1 MVDVLSS
8 EQLAAL
14 YQEAPCGFLVTTL
27 DGQIV
32 GANRTFGDWVSRDE
46 SCILGSNIRE
56 FLPAA
61 SKLFFD
67 THYTALLQ
75 AGRVVDVAMEVER
88 RANSPMPVLVTSR
101 VVHLEASRTSIVHST
116 FFDASER
123 RQAERALVVAKRRAD
138 ALADVVHSSPHAI
151 LTASYEFEIKTCNE
165 ASEKLLNN
173 PCDLIEGSSLKQH
186 LAESTLATIIE
197 CLESN
202 RALEEQITLLNGV
215 VCRMSAY
222 PMLDGVAI
230 YLADITREHDIQNAL
245 REAHDRF
252 TLATQATTD
261 GLWDWNCET
270 GLVYLSGRARS
281 MLGHSSVA
289 LEVPLK
295 QLLRGIHPKDF
306 ASLRKGGIG
315 VNAHGERFESEWRI
329 RHLDGSWRWVQSRA
343 LALSDDQHRIRRM
356 VGSLTDVTDRKTE
369 DVLTKLHTR
378 LSLLEQLEWRLAADA
393 RFQQPCALLFI
404 DIDGFKKVND
414 GLGHAAGDVL
424 IFETAQRLRSTA
436 ADKSSSLTAR
446 LGGDEFAI
454 LLQEASGAEEACLF
468 ANRLLEALQEPL
480 LISGQQVSVSASIGI
495 AVNRPFSGT
504 AEELLRNADL
514 AMYRAKALG
523 KGQSVFFTDEMHQA
537 ARTRLVLEADLRQAV
552 AAGSLELYYQPK
564 LDLRS
569 KEIVG
574 YEALGR
580 WEHPVHGMVP
590 PDIFIAIAEES
601 NLIRD
606 IGRWTIRE
614 AMRQLAL
621 WKRSGLAYEQTSVS
635 INLSPKQFEDT
646 GLIDMIAESLLEYDL
661 TPSTVHFEVTEGVLI
676 SDGDMALAVLQSL
689 KGLGVGLELDDFGK
703 GYSSLSYLHRYPFD
717 VLKVDRAFVSG
728 LGEQEDADA
737 IVHTIIALAHT
748 LGLKVIAEGIE
759 TEQQLAILQTLGCEL
774 GQGYLFS
781 KAIPPSE
788 IAELHALSLAY

>member
-1 MVDVLSS
+1 MIESLSA

-14 YQEAPCGFLVTTL
+14 YQGAPCGFLVTAL
-27 DGQIV
+27 DGTISSANQTFSGWVGSNEAHIV
-32 GANRTFGDWVSRDE
+32 GSNVRDVL
-46 SCILGSNIRE
+46 S
-56 FLPAA
+56 AA
-61 SKLFFD
+61 SKLFYD
-67 THYTALLQ
+67 THYAALLQ
-75 AGRVVDVAMEVER
+75 AGRVVNVAMEVER
-88 RANSPMPVLVTSR
+88 KGSFPLPVLVTSK
-101 VVHLEASRTSIVHST
+101 VITAENSGILVVHST
-116 FFDASER
+116 YFDASER
-123 RQAERALVVAKRRAD
+123 RQAERELVVAKRRAD

-151 LTASYEFEIKTCNE
+151 LTANYDLEVNTWNK
-165 ASEKLLNN
+165 ASETLLINPGYHSKLG
-173 PCDLIEGSSLKQH
+173 EGSLLSHH
-186 LAESTLATIIE
+186 LGECTLASVIR
-197 CLESN
+197 CLESDQ
-202 RALEEQITLLNGV
+202 AIEEQITLLNGTI
-215 VCRMSAY
+215 CRMSAY
-222 PMLDGVAI
+222 PMTDGIAI
-230 YLADITREHDIQNAL
+230 YLADITRENSIQEAL

-270 GLVYLSGRARS
+270 GKVYLSGRARS
-281 MLGHSSVA
+281 MVGQPSVA
-289 LEVPLK
+289 TEMPLK
-295 QLLRGIHPKDF
+295 QLLRAIHPKDF
-306 ASLRKGGIG
+306 AALRKSGIG
-315 VNAHGERFESEWRI
+315 MNGESDRFDSEWRI

-343 LALSDDQHRIRRM
+343 LALSDEHNRMRRM

-378 LSLLEQLEWRLAADA
+378 LSLLERLEWRLAADE

-414 GLGHAAGDVL
+414 GLGHAAGDAL
-424 IFETAQRLRSTA
+424 IFETAQRLKSITA
-436 ADKSSSLTAR
+436 DRTNALTAR

-454 LLQEASGAEEACLF
+454 LLQEAAGSDDACLF
-468 ANRLLEALQEPL
+468 ADRLLKRLQQPIF
-480 LISGQQVSVSASIGI
+480 ISGQQVTISASIGI

-523 KGQSVFFTDEMHQA
+523 KGQSVFFTDEMHRA
-537 ARTRLVLEADLRQAV
+537 ALQRLVLEGDLRQAV

-564 LDLRS
+564 LDLASNR
-569 KEIVG
+569 IVG

-580 WEHPVHGMVP
+580 WKHPIHGMIS
-590 PDIFIAIAEES
+590 PDLFIAIAEES

-614 AMRQLAL
+614 AIRQLAL
-621 WKRSGLAYEQTSVS
+621 WKETGLADEKTSIS
-635 INLSPKQFEDT
+635 INLSPKQFDDT
-646 GLIDMIAESLLEYDL
+646 GLIEMITACLLEKQL
-661 TPSTVHFEVTEGVLI
+661 PPENIHLEVTEGVLI
-676 SDGDMALAVLQSL
+676 GDGDMALAVLQRL
-689 KGLGVGLELDDFGK
+689 KSVGLGLELDDFGK

-728 LGEQEDADA
+728 LGEEKDADA

-759 TEQQLAILQTLGCEL
+759 TEQQLEKLRCLGCEL

-781 KAIPPSE
+781 RPLPPLAI
-788 IAELHALSLAY
+788 AALHR